1 MIDQILISKKIYSI
15 GEGYSRQPDTFS
27 AGIAISL
34 FQDAVEQ
41 LTWCI
46 IKHNNISVKAT
57 ESFTSLLDK
66 IDKSSDDA
74 LPHKAKIL
82 ELNKARVGFKH
93 YGNLPASSESEK
105 FRSYAY
111 DFLLITCKRYLK
123 TDFEKVSEASLIS
136 NSIVRSHVE
145 KAEKAL
151 IEGNLKNSLSETA
164 IARFHLFQSL
174 EKYVPKID
182 HNLEYV
188 DQIFEK
194 LPEFRGNRIQ
204 VFRYISQY
212 LESVS
217 RFNIAALVGGNIG
230 EYLYFESVLPKVTIF
245 VSGKTKV
252 NFSHMIEPNEEL
264 AEKAIKYVVETA
276 VRIEGVL

>member
-1 MIDQILISKKIYSI
+1 
-15 GEGYSRQPDTFS
+15 
-27 AGIAISL
+27 
-34 FQDAVEQ
+34 
-41 LTWCI
+41 
-46 IKHNNISVKAT
+46 
-57 ESFTSLLDK
+57 
-66 IDKSSDDA
+66 
-74 LPHKAKIL
+74 
-82 ELNKARVGFKH
+82 
-93 YGNLPASSESEK
+93 
-105 FRSYAY
+105 
-111 DFLLITCKRYLK
+111 
-123 TDFEKVSEASLIS
+123 
-136 NSIVRSHVE
+136 
-145 KAEKAL
+145 
-151 IEGNLKNSLSETA
+151 
-164 IARFHLFQSL
+164 
-174 EKYVPKID
+174 
-182 HNLEYV
+182 LEYV